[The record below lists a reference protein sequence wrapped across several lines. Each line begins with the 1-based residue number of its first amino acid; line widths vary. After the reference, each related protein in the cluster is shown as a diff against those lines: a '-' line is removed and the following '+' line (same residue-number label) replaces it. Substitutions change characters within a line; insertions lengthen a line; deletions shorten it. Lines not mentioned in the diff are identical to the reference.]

1 MTGVKSVA
9 NVGGKIS
16 PAESACIPILDRG
29 FLYGDSVYEVFR
41 TYSGVP
47 FLFAEHW
54 ERLLR
59 SAAMI
64 HLDPRETPEGL
75 RAAIRETV
83 AASGASESGL
93 DVYVRYTFTRGS
105 GPVDLNPESTATPLR
120 VILVK
125 AVPTWGEAA
134 YSRGVTLAI
143 PPTRRN
149 AATTLSPN
157 IKGGNYLNN
166 VIGVIEA
173 RERGAEDCLF
183 LDQQGLLTECS
194 NSNIVFAKG
203 GRLFSPS
210 QRAANLQGLTKMIVG
225 KVAADEGVAM
235 EETELEVA
243 AIDAMEECFITS
255 ATREIMPVMSIALE
269 DGTLREFPV
278 GGGALTRQMMAG
290 YESYVERY
298 VAARAAESLFC
309 AESP

>member
-1 MTGVKSVA
+1 MTGVNPVA

-16 PAESACIPILDRG
+16 AADSACIPVLDRG

-41 TYSGVP
+41 TYAGVP
-47 FLFAEHW
+47 FLFDEHW
-54 ERLLR
+54 DRLLR

-64 HLDPRETPEGL
+64 HLDPKETPESL
-75 RAAIRETV
+75 RQAIRETV
-83 AASGASESGL
+83 AASGAAETGS

-105 GPVDLNPESTATPLR
+105 GAVDLNPDSAATPLR

-125 AVPTWGEAA
+125 SVPTWGAES

-166 VIGVIEA
+166 VMGVIEA

-203 GRLFSPS
+203 GQLFSPS

-225 KVAADEGVAM
+225 RVAADQGVSM

-243 AIDAMEECFITS
+243 ALDDMEECFITS
-255 ATREIMPVMSIALE
+255 ATREIMPVTSIAKE
-269 DGTLREFPV
+269 DGTLREFAV
-278 GGGALTRQMMAG
+278 GGGPLTQRMMAG
-290 YESYVERY
+290 YSNYVEQY
-298 VAARAAESLFC
+298 VAERANQSLFV
-309 AESP
+309 

>member
-1 MTGVKSVA
+1 MTGVAPVA

-16 PAESACIPILDRG
+16 PAESACVPILDRG

-47 FLFAEHW
+47 FLFEEHW
-54 ERLLR
+54 ERLQR

-64 HLDPRETPEGL
+64 HLDPLETPDGL
-75 RAAIRETV
+75 RKAISKTV
-83 AASGASESGL
+83 TASGAAEAGA

-105 GPVDLNPESTATPLR
+105 GPVDLNPDQSARPLL

-125 AVPTWGEAA
+125 AVPQWTQES

-194 NSNIVFAKG
+194 NSNVVFARNG
-203 GRLFSPS
+203 ELFSPS
-210 QRAANLQGLTKMIVG
+210 QRAANLEGLTKMIVG
-225 KVAADEGVAM
+225 RVASEQGVSMA
-235 EETELEVA
+235 ETELDIA
-243 AIDAMEECFITS
+243 AIDSMDECFITS
-255 ATREIMPVMSIALE
+255 ATREIMPVASITLE
-269 DGTLREFPV
+269 DGSIREFPV
-278 GGGALTRQMMAG
+278 GGGPLTRRMMTG
-290 YESYVERY
+290 YRDYVQHY
-298 VAARAAESLFC
+298 VAERSGDSLFT
-309 AESP
+309 